1 MANRITKLYT
11 ELSDENLKDAIRE
24 MKEDERMGLIRQ
36 DGWVRRMTNQVSE
49 ITGESYSTLLFLTQN
64 NLYREAAHRFVN

>member
-1 MANRITKLYT
+1 MTNRITKLYT
-11 ELSDENLKDAIRE
+11 ELSDEDLKDAIRE